1 MPTAHHPA
9 PRRATFRP
17 LLALLISALSLAM
30 AGCGAGGF
38 AQEGPESNAFL
49 NKVQANCG
57 KLSVGHQTIGWL
69 LSSNSADTTFVDAT
83 TKLYS
88 GQFSQSDYA
97 SYINSFYPTGTNE
110 SALDC
115 IFDQL

>member
-1 MPTAHHPA
+1 MQDHCRGARRFFAA
-9 PRRATFRP
+9 PLIASIA
-17 LLALLISALSLAM
+17 LALG
-30 AGCGAGGF
+30 GCGAGGF
-38 AQEGPESNAFL
+38 SQEGPASNAFL
-49 NKVQANCG
+49 DKVQANCG

-97 SYINSFYPTGTNE
+97 SFIDSFYPTGTNE

>member
-1 MPTAHHPA
+1 MPNAHHPA
-9 PRRATFRP
+9 PRRARSLRSPAVLVSLLT
-17 LLALLISALSLAM
+17 LAL
-30 AGCGAGGF
+30 AGCGAGGL
-38 AQEGPESNAFL
+38 APEGPASNAFL

-57 KLSVGHQTIGWL
+57 KLSVGHQPINWL

-97 SYINSFYPTGTNE
+97 SFIDSFYPTGTNE